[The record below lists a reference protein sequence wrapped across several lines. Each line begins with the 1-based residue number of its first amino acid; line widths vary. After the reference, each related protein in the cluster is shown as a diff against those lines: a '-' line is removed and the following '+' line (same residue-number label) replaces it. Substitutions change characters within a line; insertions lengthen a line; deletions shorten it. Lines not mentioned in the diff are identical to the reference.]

1 MKKEVFCSS
10 EVEKLFRKKIFD
22 PPFIPTIPYIIRLLR
37 ERYHIHIGV
46 YNKEYYI
53 KKGISRIN
61 NGVFM
66 GGSGYKS
73 NVDAL
78 NAALKYSLE
87 NLI

>member
-1 MKKEVFCSS
+1 MIKEAYCSS

-22 PPFIPTIPYIIRLLR
+22 PPFIPTISYTIRLLR
-37 ERYHIHIGV
+37 KRYDIYIGV

-53 KKGISRIN
+53 KKGISKIN

-73 NVDAL
+73 NIDAL
-78 NAALKYSLE
+78 NAALKYTLE